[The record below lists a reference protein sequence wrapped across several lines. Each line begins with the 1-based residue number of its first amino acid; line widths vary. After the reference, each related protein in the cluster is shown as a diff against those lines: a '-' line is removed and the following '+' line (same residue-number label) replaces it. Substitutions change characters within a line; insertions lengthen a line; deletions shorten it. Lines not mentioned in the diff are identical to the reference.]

1 MTISAKRKNEAFELL
16 KQYNGE
22 NPYILLLQKYVY
34 VDKDINAIGDFQA
47 EFILKNYKTEPIA
60 INKMTRVA
68 DWYAEKKQESW
79 GIDFLPTKLK
89 IISYLGDTDSHYA
102 CYVKYRKSVE
112 PKLCF
117 IPKKAVLKNFLV
129 KDYNEIEVDFERY
142 DKLSGYKRVLYP
154 HQKDAIK
161 FLLARKKCILADG
174 MGLGKTTEAS
184 VAAIEG
190 NFDSV
195 LIICPASLKNNW
207 KKELSF
213 YIPEREI

>member
-1 MTISAKRKNEAFELL
+1 ML
-16 KQYNGE
+16 KQYDGE

-117 IPKKAVLKNFLV
+117 IPKKAVLK
-129 KDYNEIEVDFERY
+129 
-142 DKLSGYKRVLYP
+142 
-154 HQKDAIK
+154 
-161 FLLARKKCILADG
+161 
-174 MGLGKTTEAS
+174 
-184 VAAIEG
+184 
-190 NFDSV
+190 
-195 LIICPASLKNNW
+195 II
-207 KKELSF
+207 
-213 YIPEREI
+213 II